1 MAQVRTAALRLLA
14 GGLVALLAAGCSELS
29 PPQPTLDVQ
38 VSPQSEVQV
47 EAAGTY
53 TVGNL
58 VVRGANLPANTASVS
73 VSVSLVSPPQGV
85 ALVSPLTLPISS
97 TPTTQEL
104 RLSLNP
110 SLIFSPGETKKDL
123 SLTLELKVP
132 GMKPVTRPFALTLR
146 RSGGGSG
153 GGSGESFV
161 YELSVDLDKTSVSPG
176 DTFTLTATLTRDQG
190 SGTVQVTPVL
200 PQGFTATP
208 ASQQVA
214 LSESAPTGK
223 ATFQVRVDSGV
234 AAGSY
239 FIGAKGVA
247 SGGNPVSD
255 RKTVNVV
262 VPSLALTLAQNTLS
276 LRPGESGSLEVFV
289 STSGLSG
296 KVALE
301 VSGLPAGVKVTL
313 PKPFAVGA
321 SIVSKTLSFAVD
333 PSSVAEGTYTLTV
346 KAKAVDRPT
355 ARATASFDLVLAPR
369 PKLATSVSLNRFG
382 VFPGETLSGT
392 VTVTSRGGLSGTV
405 AVQVSA
411 CSYPASAIS
420 YASSPY
426 ETLPPNGTFSVNF
439 TITVP
444 DDAPIGLC
452 QVQATATLNEHTATG
467 QAQFDVLPRPE
478 VQVNVPSEVIAIAGT
493 NSIPVNFSIRLVGT
507 WNGLAT
513 LQIFNE
519 DLNPINAFSTTPTY
533 EVRGVHTSPV
543 KPNSFGY
550 TYFPLSK
557 SVEGLL
563 VLSMSEGSGWAE
575 GEYTYRLVLD
585 GPNRVVVP
593 FTVKVLPPRPL
604 PQ

>member
-1 MAQVRTAALRLLA
+1 MAQVRTAALRLWA
-14 GGLVALLAAGCSELS
+14 GGLVALLVAGCSELS
-29 PPQPTLDVQ
+29 PPQPTLDIQ

-58 VVRGANLPANTASVS
+58 VVRGTNFPANTTA
-73 VSVSLVSPPQGV
+73 SVSLVSPPEGV

-104 RLSLNP
+104 KLSLNP
-110 SLIFSPGETKKDL
+110 SLIFSPGETQKNL
-123 SLTLELKVP
+123 SLTLQLKVP
-132 GMKPVTRPFALTLR
+132 GMEPVTRPFKLTLR

-161 YELSVDLDKTSVSPG
+161 YELSVDLDKTSVLPG
-176 DTFTLTATLTRDQG
+176 DTFTLTATLSRVQG

-223 ATFQVRVDSGV
+223 ATFQVGVGSGV

-255 RKTVNVV
+255 QKTVNVV
-262 VPSLALTLAQNTLS
+262 VPSLTLALAQNTLS
-276 LRPGESGSLEVFV
+276 LRPGESGSLGVFV
-289 STSGLSG
+289 SASGLSG

-301 VSGLPAGVKVTL
+301 VSGLPAGVSATL
-313 PKPFAVGA
+313 PEPFAVDA
-321 SIVSKTLSFAVD
+321 PIVSKTLSFAVA
-333 PSSVAEGTYTLTV
+333 PSVAEGTYTLTV

-355 ARATASFDLVLAPR
+355 VQATASLALVLAPR
-369 PKLATSVSLNRFG
+369 PELATSVSLNRLG

-405 AVQVSA
+405 VVQVSA
-411 CSYPASAIS
+411 CSYPIS
-420 YASSPY
+420 YASLPY
-426 ETLPPNGTFSVNF
+426 GTLAPNGTFSVNF

-444 DDAPIGLC
+444 DNAPAGLC

-467 QAQFDVLPRPE
+467 QAQFDVLTRPE
-478 VQVNVPSEVIAIAGT
+478 VQVTVSPSQVIAGT
-493 NSIPVNFSIRLVGT
+493 IAIPVDLSIRLVGT
-507 WNGLAT
+507 WSGLAT
-513 LQIFNE
+513 LQIFDGN
-519 DLNPINAFSTTPTY
+519 LKPLTSSSAPTY

-543 KPNSFGY
+543 VPDASGY
-550 TYFPLSK
+550 AYFPLSR

-563 VLSMSEGSGWAE
+563 VLTLPGGWAE
-575 GEYTYRLVLD
+575 GEYTYYLLLE
-585 GPNRVVVP
+585 GPNRVFVP
-593 FTVKVLPPRPL
+593 FTVKVLPSSPS

>member
-1 MAQVRTAALRLLA
+1 MAQVRTAALRLWA
-14 GGLVALLAAGCSELS
+14 GGLMALLVAGCSELS

-73 VSVSLVSPPQGV
+73 VSLVSPPQGV

-110 SLIFSPGETKKDL
+110 SLIFSSGEAKKDL

-161 YELSVDLDKTSVSPG
+161 YELSVGLDKTSVSPG

-262 VPSLALTLAQNTLS
+262 VPSLTLALAQNTLS

-313 PKPFAVGA
+313 PEPFAVGA
-321 SIVSKTLSFAVD
+321 SIVSKTLSFAVA
-333 PSSVAEGTYTLTV
+333 PSVAEGTYTLTV

-355 ARATASFDLVLAPR
+355 AQATASFDLVLAPR
-369 PKLATSVSLNRFG
+369 PELATSVSLNRFG

-405 AVQVSA
+405 AVRVSA

-420 YASSPY
+420 YDSSPY

-478 VQVNVPSEVIAIAGT
+478 VQVDVPPEVIAIAGT
-493 NSIPVNFSIRLVGT
+493 KSIPVNLSIRLVGT
-507 WNGLAT
+507 WSGLAT

-519 DLNPINAFSTTPTY
+519 DLNPIYAFSTVPTY

-563 VLSMSEGSGWAE
+563 VLSMPEGSSWAE

-593 FTVKVLPPRPL
+593 FTVKVLPPHLL
-604 PQ
+604 PE